1 MEVVMDRFT
10 SSTNPQGLEGLNDPV
25 LIQGEY
31 SKKLGDNGWVQEVKF
46 SIPLVQ
52 DINTPVQK
60 GSENLKKA
68 IELVNSEDAIK
79 KKIAVLENEIKFLEV
94 QLLRIRLAQDLLQK
108 LCEV

>member
-1 MEVVMDRFT
+1 VPDIT
-10 SSTNPQGLEGLNDPV
+10 IPV
-25 LIQGEY
+25 
-31 SKKLGDNGWVQEVKF
+31 
-46 SIPLVQ
+46 P
-52 DINTPVQK
+52 K

-68 IELVNSEDAIK
+68 IDLVTSEDAIK